1 MSYIQIIFSPTG
13 GTQKVADVITKNW
26 TDVETIDLSVAD
38 ADYSKYACKADDVV
52 VIAMPS
58 FGGLAPAV
66 ALDRLS
72 RIAGNSAKCVLAA
85 VYGNRDY
92 EDTLVQMEDTARQC
106 GFRIIAAISAVT
118 EHSIMRQCAAGRPDG
133 NDCAQLE
140 EFTAKITDKL
150 NSGNVQAPAIPGN
163 RPYKKVGS
171 LPFIPKAT
179 SACNSCGL
187 CAQNCPVQAID
198 PQSPK
203 DTDKEK
209 CISCMRCI
217 SVCPQSAR
225 KLNEV
230 LLSAA
235 SAVLKKAFST
245 VRKNELFI

>member
-1 MSYIQIIFSPTG
+1 MSYIQIVFSPTG
-13 GTQKVADVITKNW
+13 GTQKVANVITKNC
-26 TDVETIDLSVAD
+26 TNVETIDLSVPTT
-38 ADYSKYACKADDVV
+38 DYSKYTCKTDDVV

-72 RIAGNSAKCVLAA
+72 RIAGNSAKCILVT

-92 EDTLVQMEDTARQC
+92 EDTLVQMEDTAKQC
-106 GFRIIAAISAVT
+106 GFKIIAAIAAVA
-118 EHSIMRQCAAGRPDG
+118 EHSIMRQYAAGRPNE

-140 EFTAKITDKL
+140 EFAAKITDKL
-150 NSGNVQAPAIPGN
+150 KRGNVQTPAIPGN
-163 RPYKKVGS
+163 RPYKKAGS
-171 LPFIPKAT
+171 LPLVPKAT

-187 CAQNCPVQAID
+187 CTQKCPVQAIA

-203 DTDKEK
+203 NTDKEK

-225 KLNEV
+225 KLNGV
-230 LLSAA
+230 MLSAA
-235 SAVLKKAFST
+235 SVALKKAFST
-245 VRKNELFI
+245 VKKNELFI